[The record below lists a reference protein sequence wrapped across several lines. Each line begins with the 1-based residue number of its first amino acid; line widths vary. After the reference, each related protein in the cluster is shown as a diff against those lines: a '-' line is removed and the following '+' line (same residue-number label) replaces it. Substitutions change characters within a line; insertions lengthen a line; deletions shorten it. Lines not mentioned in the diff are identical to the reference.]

1 MRKRVADMTAEELE
15 RVGDSTSSSF
25 FIRSSWIN
33 ERLVA
38 LLQLPFQRGENHGAV
53 GGVDLGA
60 GTVHLH
66 VRVDGQVR
74 HGLWRAYRHP
84 RRSGCHRQHAA
95 AEVQN

>member
-38 LLQLPFQRGENHGAV
+38 LLQLPFQRGENRGAV
-53 GGVDLGA
+53 G
-60 GTVHLH
+60 
-66 VRVDGQVR
+66 
-74 HGLWRAYRHP
+74 
-84 RRSGCHRQHAA
+84 RR
-95 AEVQN
+95 